1 VTIIFSS
8 LTSNLGHFSSNMTS
22 ATYGSPRSDSNLR
35 LYAIDVTS
43 AIVSAFAVAPFI
55 AIIDQ
60 GHDLH

>member
-1 VTIIFSS
+1 
-8 LTSNLGHFSSNMTS
+8 MTS
-22 ATYGSPRSDSNLR
+22 ATYGSPSSDSNLR